1 MGILQ
6 DRFDKE
12 VEKIPR
18 TALLHIV
25 TEKLERC
32 GAKHR

>member
-6 DRFDKE
+6 DTFDRE

-18 TALLHIV
+18 TVLLHIV
-25 TEKLERC
+25 TEKLE
-32 GAKHR
+32 